1 MQAASGGKPSGFGT
15 ECKFKSGNVP
25 IRSPAG
31 PNISIEFRLSSTIAP
46 KLGTIRSW
54 TFAKVQY
61 YAVHFSR

>member
-1 MQAASGGKPSGFGT
+1 METSMAANPDRSETVYKLKT
-15 ECKFKSGNVP
+15 GNVP